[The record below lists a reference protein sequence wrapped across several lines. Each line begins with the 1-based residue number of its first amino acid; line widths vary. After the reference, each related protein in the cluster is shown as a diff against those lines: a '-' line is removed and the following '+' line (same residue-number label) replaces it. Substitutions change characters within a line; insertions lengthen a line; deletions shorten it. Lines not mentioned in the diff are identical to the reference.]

1 MQVIESALA
10 GKPESIRI
18 FRRVEP
24 FVPILVENTRYILK
38 TVDEYSELKDVMK
51 LRSKIFSE
59 EYGAQ
64 TSTPGFDVDDYDFQ
78 CDHLIIK
85 EKATNRIIGTYRMLC
100 SRFVTQ
106 FYSQTEFKLN
116 EFLSAPGIK
125 LELGRA
131 CIAPEHRRGAT
142 LSLLWRGIARY
153 ASETGS
159 DYLFGCSSIKTTSP
173 IQAKTLHESLKTKG
187 AYSSDWNI
195 TPLNQYRIEGFETLP
210 HESSQNETI
219 SIPALLQ
226 SYLNAGAKIYGEPAL
241 DRDFNCIDL
250 ITILKLSN
258 LSQTHEKFYQI

>member
-1 MQVIESALA
+1 MESVVTR
-10 GKPESIRI
+10 KPDSFRI

-24 FVPILVENTRYILK
+24 FVPILVENPRYILK
-38 TVDEYSELKDVMK
+38 TVDEASELRDVMK

-64 TSTPGFDVDDYDFQ
+64 TSTPGFDVDDFDFQ

-85 EKATNRIIGTYRMLC
+85 EKSTNRIIGTYRMLC
-100 SRFVTQ
+100 SRFVDQ
-106 FYSQTEFKLN
+106 FYSQSEFELDAFIN
-116 EFLSAPGIK
+116 SPGTK

-153 ASETGS
+153 ASETCS

-173 IQAKTLHESLKTKG
+173 EQAKQLHESLKSKG
-187 AYSSDWNI
+187 MLSSDWNI
-195 TPLNQYRIEGFETLP
+195 TPNEAYRIKNFASITSGTDSP
-210 HESSQNETI
+210 PVG
-219 SIPALLQ
+219 IPALLQ
-226 SYLNAGAKIYGEPAL
+226 SYLNAGAKIHGEPAL

-250 ITILKLSN
+250 FTVLKLSELN
-258 LSQTHEKFYQI
+258 QTHEKFYQI